1 MATLS
6 DINKTLGNQG
16 DILEQVG
23 ENTKKTSQAIN
34 RFMEYMEGK
43 RLQGDKLEEA
53 REDVKEKS
61 GPGILKRGAT
71 AVKNKVS
78 GIADSFQFPT
88 GLLTGAGLTTLA
100 TGLSTGLLRRGV
112 PAAIG
117 LTFAD
122 EIGNWVTSQT
132 GKEELGKAAERAT
145 IGGSFGLLLGKKFGL
160 IGVAIGALATDE
172 NQKLMTDIGQSLKT
186 NWDEAAKKLEPIIGF
201 LPTVDNIFKFLSDTT
216 TSGLKGIKGFLDS
229 GFDSE
234 EFKNN
239 WGSAVGLL
247 GSVAFLLAPGKFTK
261 ALTGIT
267 KFAARKPKLIALL
280 AAMAAGTFVYD
291 KLFGDG
297 ELGVDDVAVGA
308 AGAGAAALG
317 YKAIKGAGSR
327 SAPSAAQIAEQR
339 GSMARMG
346 APKVLGTL
354 NGKNVVKSAGG
365 NFAIAGA
372 DGKATAQIL
381 NEADLKKMKPTGSGA
396 KWWNK
401 FPRIK
406 ALRSIPG
413 SALLFAALDGAVA
426 AGIMNDDT
434 LSMEDKIRLLGPL
447 IGSTLGTIGF
457 GALGGAI
464 GTAAFPGAGTLVG
477 GTLGALAGMF
487 GGEWAGEQVAA
498 LLLGKDPKE
507 LHEASKKYIESTI
520 PKGPAGYASDMAGEA
535 GGFESLPPK
544 KIQRPSANSGVEAGA
559 NQLNDYQR
567 YMGGASAAG
576 LTVGNSINSGNTN
589 ISNNT
594 APPAAGNSPIDHN
607 DMLWNTGA

>member
-23 ENTKKTSQAIN
+23 ENTKNTSQAIN

-43 RLQGDKLEEA
+43 RLQGDKLEDA
-53 REDVKEKS
+53 REAVKEKS
-61 GPGILKRGAT
+61 GPGIFKRGAT

-88 GLLTGAGLTTLA
+88 GLLTGAGLFA
-100 TGLSTGLLRRGV
+100 FANSLSKGLLRKGL
-112 PAAIG
+112 PTAIG

-132 GKEELGKAAERAT
+132 GKEELGKAAERAA

-160 IGVAIGALATDE
+160 IGVAIGALATEE

-201 LPTVDNIFKFLSDTT
+201 LPTVDNVLKFLSDKT

-239 WGSAVGLL
+239 WGSAVGVL

-267 KFAARKPKLIALL
+267 KFAAKKPKLIALL

-317 YKAIKGAGSR
+317 FKAIKGAGSR
-327 SAPSAAQIAEQR
+327 SAPSAAQIAEQKA
-339 GSMARMG
+339 SMARMG

-354 NGKNVVKSAGG
+354 NGKNVVKSASG

-372 DGKATAQIL
+372 DGKATTQTL
-381 NEADLKKMKPTGSGA
+381 SESDLKKMKPIGSGA

-406 ALRSIPG
+406 ALRGIPG

-434 LSMEDKIRLLGPL
+434 LSMEDKIGLLGPL

-464 GTAAFPGAGTLVG
+464 GTAAFPGVGTFVG

-487 GGEWAGEQVAA
+487 GGEWAGEKVAA

-507 LHEASKKYIESTI
+507 LHAASKKYIESTI
-520 PKGPAGYASDMAGEA
+520 PKGPSGSASDMAGEA
-535 GGFESLPPK
+535 AGFESVPSK

-559 NQLNDYQR
+559 NQMNDYQR

>member
-53 REDVKEKS
+53 REAVKEKS
-61 GPGILKRGAT
+61 GPGIFRRGAT

-78 GIADSFQFPT
+78 GIADSFPT
-88 GLLTGAGLTTLA
+88 GLLTGAGLVTFANSL
-100 TGLSTGLLRRGV
+100 GKGLLRKGL
-112 PAAIG
+112 PTAIG

-132 GKEELGKAAERAT
+132 GKEELGKAAERAA

-160 IGVAIGALATDE
+160 IGVAIGALATEE

-201 LPTVDNIFKFLSDTT
+201 LPTVDNVLKFLSDKT

-239 WGSAVGLL
+239 WGSAVGVL

-267 KFAARKPKLIALL
+267 KFAAKKPKLIALL

-327 SAPSAAQIAEQR
+327 SAPSAAQIAEQKA
-339 GSMARMG
+339 SMARMG

-354 NGKNVVKSAGG
+354 NGKNVVKSASG

-372 DGKATAQIL
+372 DGKATTQTL
-381 NEADLKKMKPTGSGA
+381 SESDLKKMKPIGSGA

-406 ALRSIPG
+406 ALRGIPG

-434 LSMEDKIRLLGPL
+434 LSMEDKIGLLGPL

-487 GGEWAGEQVAA
+487 GGEWAGEKVAA

-507 LHEASKKYIESTI
+507 LHAASKKYIESTI
-520 PKGPAGYASDMAGEA
+520 PKGPSGSASDMAGEA
-535 GGFESLPPK
+535 AGFESVPSK

-559 NQLNDYQR
+559 NQMNDYQR